1 MPPKIDRVTWR
12 PAFLLKPLNQR
23 KIMRV
28 AAFQFKG
35 SANIEHNLLAIKRG
49 IAAAAKQKVRV
60 LITQECALCGYPPI
74 ETEKVAKID
83 FDQVNKATAEI
94 TRLATNHHMYIGLG
108 TIVPAKEA
116 YFNSIVLIS
125 PDHDKQPAYHKRAL
139 WGWDRENFRPGHAR
153 GVYTIDK
160 VKVGLRI
167 CYETRFPEYFRELFR
182 EKVEV
187 AFVSF
192 CDVEQEPNP
201 NRYELIKAHLITR
214 AVENALV
221 VVSVN
226 SISGYQTAPTCVINP
241 DGAVLALAPLDEEY
255 LLTFKY
261 DHLASNFGRDG
272 RIQHSRE
279 LLGS

>member
-1 MPPKIDRVTWR
+1 
-12 PAFLLKPLNQR
+12 
-23 KIMRV
+23 
-28 AAFQFKG
+28 
-35 SANIEHNLLAIKRG
+35 
-49 IAAAAKQKVRV
+49 
-60 LITQECALCGYPPI
+60 
-74 ETEKVAKID
+74 
-83 FDQVNKATAEI
+83 
-94 TRLATNHHMYIGLG
+94 MYIGLG
-108 TIVPAKEA
+108 TIIPAKDS

-125 PDHDKQPAYHKRAL
+125 PGHQKLPAYHKRAL
-139 WGWDRENFRPGHAR
+139 WGWDRENFRPGHER
-153 GVYTIDK
+153 GIYTIDK

-167 CYETRFPEYFRELFR
+167 CYEVRFPEYFRELFR

-201 NRYELIKAHLITR
+201 NRYELMKAHLMTR

-255 LLTFKY
+255 LLTFEY
-261 DHLASNFGRDG
+261 NNLESNFGRDG
-272 RIQHSRE
+272 RIHHSRE
-279 LLGS
+279 LLGI